1 MLSNFLLPCKCELKR
16 GNTCVSQKI
25 AADGL
30 DKVKF
35 FPRSERYETHADLSR
50 ASEEMLKKTLNEMKA
65 YKNESFTCQEISFDA
80 LMHILQKFCRELCRQ
95 SML

>member
-35 FPRSERYETHADLSR
+35 FPRSERYETRADLSR
-50 ASEEMLKKTLNEMKA
+50 TSQVMLKTTSGKMKA
-65 YKNESFTCQEISFDA
+65 SKSNSSSSFLNCLAIDYCLAGRLKVLGSRD
-80 LMHILQKFCRELCRQ
+80 
-95 SML
+95 